1 MPARDVLTAMRSVVT
16 HRMKNG
22 EEESGNMTQQS
33 PRPEQIAARAYQL
46 YLERGRTDGHDVDD
60 WLQAEYE
67 LIQLPVRKLAEID
80 QPTLAR
86 GRQKTRSIVELVR
99 TALY

>member
-1 MPARDVLTAMRSVVT
+1 
-16 HRMKNG
+16 
-22 EEESGNMTQQS
+22 MTQQS

-46 YLERGRTDGHDVDD
+46 YLERGRADGHDVDD

-67 LIQLPVRKLAEID
+67 LMRLPVRKLAEID
-80 QPTLAR
+80 QPTVAR
-86 GRQKTRSIVELVR
+86 ERPRTKSIVDLVR